1 MFTEHDL
8 RELLDFKTEKQFLSV
23 YLNTDPSQGSAD
35 AYKLRLR
42 SMMKDVNAKDD
53 VQNIEAYIDF
63 DYDWSGRGVAMF
75 SCAGEEMPRAIPRL

>member
-8 RELLDFKTEKQFLSV
+8 RELLDFKTDHQILSV

-42 SMMKDVNAKDD
+42 SMMKDISAEQD
-53 VQNIEAYIDF
+53 VHNIE
-63 DYDWSGRGVAMF
+63 S
-75 SCAGEEMPRAIPRL
+75 